1 MGQQWDQ
8 GRNQKIPWNE
18 WKWGCN
24 NLKSMG
30 HWESEPKWEIHS
42 IIGLSEE
49 TRKTQ
54 III

>member
-8 GRNQKIPWNE
+8 GRNQTILKQMKMRIQHRE
-18 WKWGCN
+18 S
-24 NLKSMG
+24 NLKG
-30 HWESEPKWEIHS
+30 EIHS
-42 IIGLSEE
+42 ITGLYQE